1 MATKYTI
8 LKVLIL
14 NLSKSNHFK
23 KGFTLI
29 ELIVG
34 LLIMTIVGGLA
45 MNAFIGASKDF
56 SDDKKSIDSS
66 QNLSAILELIGN
78 DIKQSGEQINEAR
91 FPVIKIEVIPTGD
104 VTNKPGSSKIT
115 IRRALTSPLTLCETI
130 VGSAAPS
137 TADKLT
143 VADEANSNTN
153 CKVGTP
159 STTSLPSATV
169 TRPKPLKEIRDY
181 RCRLDDLNADYS
193 LSSTTD
199 FCQSSKASPD
209 KENVLAAMSDG
220 TGNIR
225 TFRYTDDTEETVNTK
240 YTISFQSGSLSASL
254 PNSGTYTL
262 GTSPIYLIEER
273 VYTLSIDNSVKLQI
287 DGGDVETLVKGI
299 ESFKVSARV
308 YGDKTTRASDP
319 IDRAATATEVAPSIL
334 SISRRCDS
342 TIAYYICT
350 FNSTTADDW
359 KTLQGVKVELQA
371 KYDSTGRGST
381 ASATDIEKLSAKAEF
396 FPRNVL
402 SK

>member
-1 MATKYTI
+1 MEIRYTI
-8 LKVLIL
+8 LKVLTQ
-14 NLSKSNHFK
+14 NSSRAKNFNR
-23 KGFTLI
+23 GFTLI

-34 LLIMTIVGGLA
+34 LLIMSIVGGLA

-56 SDDKKSIDSS
+56 NQDKKNIDSS

-78 DIKQSGEQINEAR
+78 DIKQSGEQINEAK

-137 TADKLT
+137 TAGKLT
-143 VADEANSNTN
+143 VADETNSNTN
-153 CKVGTP
+153 CKVGTLV
-159 STTSLPSATV
+159 TTTIPAAISRTKSV
-169 TRPKPLKEIRDY
+169 KEVRDY
-181 RCRLDDLNADYS
+181 RCKLDDLNADYS

-209 KENVLAAMSDG
+209 KENVFAAISDG
-220 TGNIR
+220 NGNIR
-225 TFRYTDDTEETVNTK
+225 TFRYIDDTEETANTK
-240 YTISFQSGSLSASL
+240 YAISFQAGSLSASL
-254 PNSGTYTL
+254 PNSSTYSL

-273 VYTLSIDNSVKLQI
+273 VYTLGIDNSVKLQI
-287 DGGDVETLVKGI
+287 DGGAVETLVKGI
-299 ESFKVSARV
+299 ETFKVSARV
-308 YGDKTTRASDP
+308 YGDKTTRNSDAIDPASTIAGTTNVLP
-319 IDRAATATEVAPSIL
+319 LT
-334 SISRRCDS
+334 RRCDS
-342 TIAYYICT
+342 TVPYYICD
-350 FNSTTADDW
+350 FNSTTVDDW

-371 KYDSTGRGST
+371 KYDATGRGAT